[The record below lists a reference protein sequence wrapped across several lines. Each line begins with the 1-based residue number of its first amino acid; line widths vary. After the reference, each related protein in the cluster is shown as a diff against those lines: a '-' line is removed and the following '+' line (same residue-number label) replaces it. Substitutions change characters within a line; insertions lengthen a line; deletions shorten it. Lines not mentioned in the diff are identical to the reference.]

1 MSEKS
6 IHKYEGLWWFWDE
19 TSNRQGPFDS
29 KEEAK
34 RGLNKYIKWLKRKT
48 KTCPKADSKIK
59 AQTNS
64 KEKGDMI
71 MKDESR
77 KTVGATIDKVLWKK
91 LKATAM
97 LKGVNTGVLLDKAI
111 LSYLKISDRKRGKQ
125 N

>member
-34 RGLNKYIKWLKRKT
+34 HELNKYIRWLKRKT

-77 KTVGATIDKVLWKK
+77 KTVGATIDKVLWKR
-91 LKATAM
+91 LKAAAM

-111 LSYLKISDRKRGKQ
+111 SSYLKVSDRKR
-125 N
+125 